1 MGPFQ
6 RPTTLPRV
14 RFHPNQREVEVAAG
28 ESLLRAAILAGVHV
42 NATCGGSGVCGKC
55 RVVVESG
62 SVASEPSAKITSEQA
77 AAGHVLACTSTVT
90 GDVEVRVPVE
100 SQMGDTRAVLAREHR
115 TVTHGKALTPKDLGE
130 LFGDFE
136 LDPATRRLYVEL
148 PAPTLEDNVGDLERL
163 RRELA
168 RAHGAGAGDFTLD
181 HSVLAHLAAHLRT
194 GEWKV
199 TATLLRAG
207 EGECQRLI
215 NVAPGDRSAR
225 HFGLAVDIGTT
236 SVVAELVD
244 LGTRATLGRESEY
257 NAQISGGDD
266 VISRI
271 VYAMK
276 KDGLSRLQGLV
287 VGTINTL
294 VDRLLE
300 KTGVER
306 DDIVSLV
313 AAGNTTMVHLFYG
326 IDPRH
331 IRAEPYIPT
340 MNFVPTVEAAQLG
353 LRIAHGARVYCV
365 PGRASY
371 VGGDITA
378 GLLASGVFRSDKLTL
393 FIDIG
398 TNGEMALG
406 NAEWLLSCACS
417 AGPAF
422 EGGSVKHGMR
432 AVMGAVETVRINPDT
447 LEPMIMT
454 IGQQRAK
461 GICGSGLI
469 DAVAEMFLTGIINE
483 KGKFNVDLG
492 HPRIRVAGGMAEYV
506 LVAAADSAIGADITI
521 TEADLDNLI
530 RTKGAI
536 YAGIATLLEQME
548 MTVDAIEQVYIGG
561 GFGRYL
567 ELDQAI
573 TIGLLPEVAEE
584 KVKYVGNSSLLGAH
598 LVLLSQAARE
608 SAGEIARSMTYLEL
622 STHPGFMDNY
632 VSALFL
638 PHTDQ
643 HLFPSVLQRVGR
655 GGRGAAAQQVEA

>member
-1 MGPFQ
+1 M
-6 RPTTLPRV
+6 PRV
-14 RFHPNQREVEVAAG
+14 RFHPNRREVEVAAG

-62 SVASEPSAKITSEQA
+62 AVASEPSAKITPEQV

-90 GDVEVRVPVE
+90 GDVEVRVPGRVPD
-100 SQMGDTRAVLAREHR
+100 GGHPRRPGPRAPHGHARVGADPEGSR
-115 TVTHGKALTPKDLGE
+115 RAL
-130 LFGDFE
+130 
-136 LDPATRRLYVEL
+136 RRLRARPGHPPPVRRAARRRRSRTTSAISSGCAASW
-148 PAPTLEDNVGDLERL
+148 PAPTASASSPSTTRAWRSWPARL
-163 RRELA
+163 RA
-168 RAHGAGAGDFTLD
+168 
-181 HSVLAHLAAHLRT
+181 

-199 TATLLRAG
+199 TATLTRGG
-207 EGECQRLI
+207 EGECPRLI
-215 NVAPGDRSAR
+215 GVAPGDRSAR
-225 HFGLAVDIGTT
+225 HYGLAVDIGTT

-244 LGTRATLGRESEY
+244 LATRATLGRESEY
-257 NAQISGGDD
+257 NAQISCGDD

-271 VYAMK
+271 VYSMK
-276 KDGLSRLQGLV
+276 KDGLARLQGLV
-287 VGTINTL
+287 AGTINTL
-294 VDRLLE
+294 VDRLVE

-313 AAGNTTMVHLFYG
+313 AAGNTTMIHLFYG

-340 MNFVPTVEAAQLG
+340 MNFIPTVEAATLG

-432 AVMGAVETVRINPDT
+432 AVMGAIETVRINPDT
-447 LEPMIMT
+447 LEPMIVT

-469 DAVAEMFLTGIINE
+469 DAVAELFLTGVINE
-483 KGKFNVDLG
+483 KGKFNLDLG

-506 LVAAADSAIGADITI
+506 LVPAAESAIGADIAI

-608 SAGEIARSMTYLEL
+608 SGGRDRPEHDL
-622 STHPGFMDNY
+622 PG
-632 VSALFL
+632 AEHQPRLHGQL
-638 PHTDQ
+638 
-643 HLFPSVLQRVGR
+643 RVGALPAAHGSAPVPVGPAAR
-655 GGRGAAAQQVEA
+655 HARALTAAEGGTA

>member
-1 MGPFQ
+1 M
-6 RPTTLPRV
+6 PRV
-14 RFHPNQREVEVAAG
+14 RFHPNQKEVEVAAG

-55 RVVVESG
+55 RVVIESG
-62 SVASEPSAKITSEQA
+62 SVASEPSAKISPEQA

-100 SQMGDTRAVLAREHR
+100 SQMGDTRSVLAREHR
-115 TVTHGKALTPKDLGE
+115 TVTHGSALTPKDLGE
-130 LFGDFE
+130 LFGEFD

-148 PAPTLEDNVGDLERL
+148 PAPTLEDNIGDLERL

-168 RAHGAGAGDFTLD
+168 RAHGVGPFTVEHPCLTQ
-181 HSVLAHLAAHLRT
+181 LAARLRA

-199 TATLLRAG
+199 TATLTRGG
-207 EGECQRLI
+207 EGECPRLI
-215 NVAPGDRSAR
+215 GVAPGDRSAR
-225 HFGLAVDIGTT
+225 HYGLAVDIGTT

-257 NAQISGGDD
+257 NAQISCGDD

-271 VYAMK
+271 VYSMK
-276 KDGLSRLQGLV
+276 KDGLARLQGLV
-287 VGTINTL
+287 AGTINTL
-294 VDRLLE
+294 VDRLVE

-313 AAGNTTMVHLFYG
+313 AAGNTTMTHLFYG

-340 MNFVPTVEAAQLG
+340 MNFIPTVRASTLG
-353 LRIAHGARVYCV
+353 LRIADGAQVYCV

-432 AVMGAVETVRINPDT
+432 AVLGAIETVRINPDT
-447 LEPMIMT
+447 LEPMIVT
-454 IGQQRAK
+454 IGQQRPK

-469 DAVAEMFLTGIINE
+469 DAVAELFLTGIINE
-483 KGKFNVDLG
+483 KGKFNLDLG
-492 HPRIRVAGGMAEYV
+492 HPRIRVAGGTAEYV
-506 LVAAADSAIGADITI
+506 LVSAAESAIGADIVI

-573 TIGLLPEVAEE
+573 TIGLLPEVAES

-622 STHPGFMDNY
+622 STNPGFMDNY

-655 GGRGAAAQQVEA
+655 GVRRSGDGGSEAR

>member
-1 MGPFQ
+1 M
-6 RPTTLPRV
+6 
-14 RFHPNQREVEVAAG
+14 
-28 ESLLRAAILAGVHV
+28 
-42 NATCGGSGVCGKC
+42 
-55 RVVVESG
+55 
-62 SVASEPSAKITSEQA
+62 
-77 AAGHVLACTSTVT
+77 
-90 GDVEVRVPVE
+90 
-100 SQMGDTRAVLAREHR
+100 
-115 TVTHGKALTPKDLGE
+115 
-130 LFGDFE
+130 
-136 LDPATRRLYVEL
+136 
-148 PAPTLEDNVGDLERL
+148 
-163 RRELA
+163 
-168 RAHGAGAGDFTLD
+168 
-181 HSVLAHLAAHLRT
+181 
-194 GEWKV
+194 
-199 TATLLRAG
+199 
-207 EGECQRLI
+207 
-215 NVAPGDRSAR
+215 
-225 HFGLAVDIGTT
+225 
-236 SVVAELVD
+236 VAELVD

-257 NAQISGGDD
+257 NAQISCGDD

-271 VYAMK
+271 VYSTK

-287 VGTINTL
+287 AGTINTL

-340 MNFVPTVEAAQLG
+340 MNFIPTVEAARLG
-353 LRIAHGARVYCV
+353 LRIARGARVYCV

-432 AVMGAVETVRINPDT
+432 AVMGAIEIVRINPDT
-447 LEPMIMT
+447 LEPMIVT

-469 DAVAEMFLTGIINE
+469 DAVAELFLTGIINE
-483 KGKFNVDLG
+483 KGKFNLDLG
-492 HPRIRVAGGMAEYV
+492 HPRIRVAGGTAEYV

-598 LVLLSQAARE
+598 LVLLSQSARD

-622 STHPGFMDNY
+622 STNPGFMDNY

-655 GGRGAAAQQVEA
+655 GASGRPVRPPATLEMSLTRIDTAAMPSCGGASS

>member
-1 MGPFQ
+1 M
-6 RPTTLPRV
+6 PRV
-14 RFHPNQREVEVAAG
+14 RFHPNQREVEVAVG

-55 RVVVESG
+55 RVVVERG
-62 SVASEPSAKITSEQA
+62 EVDSEPSAKLTPEQI
-77 AAGHVLACTSTVT
+77 AGGSVMACTSTVS

-100 SQMGDTRAVLAREHR
+100 SQLGDTRSVLAREHR
-115 TVTHGKALTPKDLGE
+115 TITHGSALTPKDLGE
-130 LFGDFE
+130 LFGEFE
-136 LDPATRRLYVEL
+136 LDPATSRLYVEL
-148 PAPTLEDNVGDLERL
+148 PAPTLEDNIGDLERL

-168 RAHGAGAGDFTLD
+168 RVHGVGDFTLD
-181 HSVLAHLAAHLRT
+181 HSCLAHLAASLRA

-199 TATLLRAG
+199 TATLARTG
-207 EGECQRLI
+207 EGECPRLI
-215 NVAPGDRSAR
+215 GVDPGDRSAR
-225 HFGLAVDIGTT
+225 HYGLAVDIGTT

-244 LGTRATLGRESEY
+244 LGNRASLGRESEY
-257 NAQISGGDD
+257 NAQISCGDD

-271 VYAMK
+271 VYSLK
-276 KDGLSRLQGLV
+276 KDGLARLQGLV
-287 VGTINTL
+287 AGTINTL
-294 VDRLLE
+294 IDRLVE
-300 KTGVER
+300 KSGVER
-306 DDIVSLV
+306 DDIVYVV
-313 AAGNTTMVHLFYG
+313 AAGNTTMIHLFYG

-331 IRAEPYIPT
+331 IREEPYIPT
-340 MNFVPTVEAAQLG
+340 MNFIPTVEAATVG
-353 LRIAHGARVYCV
+353 LRIARGARVFCV

-378 GLLASGVFRSDKLTL
+378 GLLAAGVFRSDKLTL

-432 AVMGAVETVRINPDT
+432 AVLGAIEIVRIDPDT
-447 LEPMIMT
+447 LEPMIVT
-454 IGQQRAK
+454 IGQQRPK

-469 DAVAEMFLTGIINE
+469 DAVAELFLTGIINE
-483 KGKFNVDLG
+483 KGKFNLDLG
-492 HPRIRVAGGMAEYV
+492 QPRIRVNAGIAEYV
-506 LVAAADSAIGADITI
+506 LVRAAESAIGADIAI

-536 YAGIATLLEQME
+536 YAGIATLLEQMQ
-548 MTVDAIEQVYIGG
+548 MTAEAIEQVFIAG

-573 TIGLLPEVAEE
+573 TIGLLPEFSED
-584 KVKYVGNSSLLGAH
+584 KVKYVGNGSLLGAH
-598 LVLLSQAARE
+598 LVLLSRAARE
-608 SAGEIARSMTYLEL
+608 SAAGIARSMTYLEL
-622 STHPGFMDNY
+622 STNPGFMDNY

-643 HLFPSVLQRVGR
+643 HAFPSVLQRVARATR
-655 GGRGAAAQQVEA
+655 GGERAAH